1 MHDKIIIKLMTWAVF
16 IYFFSLRRFC
26 AERLR
31 SLLRTLE
38 IADIADFSAITLI
51 SHFATLVSTYSKGQ
65 ISDVYSDCSTNT
77 TNSLAFM
84 SLKKKNPFS
93 GFTIIIEPFEDKTPT
108 IANPVL
114 HFRWVTLTPLT
125 CFTGF
130 HRHESKNVLFNS
142 NLSNFVSIDIYIYD
156 LCF

>member
-1 MHDKIIIKLMTWAVF
+1 MIISSSNIWPVLR
-16 IYFFSLRRFC
+16 FFPLCRFC

-51 SHFATLVSTYSKGQ
+51 SHFATLVSTYSKGK
-65 ISDVYSDCSTNT
+65 IKIK
-77 TNSLAFM
+77 SLSWAQYWHYIF
-84 SLKKKNPFS
+84 SSRLELKKKIKFFFP

-114 HFRWVTLTPLT
+114 HFRWVTLTLLT
-125 CFTGF
+125 CSGVF
-130 HRHESKNVLFNS
+130 HRNELKLAFNYFDS
-142 NLSNFVSIDIYIYD
+142 QLIKFFF
-156 LCF
+156 CFKFYCPI